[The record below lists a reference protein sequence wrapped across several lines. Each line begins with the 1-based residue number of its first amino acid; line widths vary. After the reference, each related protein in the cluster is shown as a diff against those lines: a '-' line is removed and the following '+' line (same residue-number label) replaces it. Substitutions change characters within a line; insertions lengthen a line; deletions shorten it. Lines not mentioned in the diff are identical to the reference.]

1 MPQLDFSTYLSQL
14 FWFTIFFFL
23 LYLVLSNLVLPKI
36 EIVIKRRYETIDK
49 AIGNASSFCAIAEH
63 EIKNREQILQKTQ
76 LEALKIVSDATKKAK
91 LLESNMKNLLDAEV
105 IKTLDLVDKEVEG
118 YKIKVH
124 SQLVEVAISVAM
136 IYYEKLVNSHIED
149 YDKLRVVTNSLFK
162 EGSL

>member
-23 LYLVLSNLVLPKI
+23 LYLVLNHLVLPKI
-36 EIVIKRRYETIDK
+36 EIVIRKRYETIDK
-49 AIGNASSFCAIAEH
+49 AIGNASSFCAIAEYKI
-63 EIKNREQILQKTQ
+63 ENRAQILQKTQ
-76 LEALKIVSDATKKAK
+76 LEASKIISNAVKKAE
-91 LLESNMKNLLDAEV
+91 LLECNMKNLLDVEAIE
-105 IKTLDLVDKEVEG
+105 TLGLVDKEIEN

-124 SQLVEVAISVAM
+124 NQLLEIAISVAA

-149 YDKLRVVTNSLFK
+149 YDKLKVITNSLFK